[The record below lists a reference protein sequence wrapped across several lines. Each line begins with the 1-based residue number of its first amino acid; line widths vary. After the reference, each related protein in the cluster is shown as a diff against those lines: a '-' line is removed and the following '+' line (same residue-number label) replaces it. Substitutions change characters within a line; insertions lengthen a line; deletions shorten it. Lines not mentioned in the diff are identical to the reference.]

1 MKRAVV
7 ALLLLLA
14 LPARADSIWDKAK
27 AKPVAKGLLN
37 NDELH
42 RYVAG
47 QYQLSRSTKTTDLLA
62 GAQAIAPLLTVL
74 ETLHRHDAA
83 TSTDARIRYDYG
95 FVLARLRKCNQ
106 ATAALEGA
114 LALDRHHPFAQDGA
128 FELAICYSL
137 LGKHADEERAYLVA
151 LDLSDRPTHKAVIY
165 SNLAESRMAQGKLD
179 EGIDA
184 VEAAIALEPDF
195 ASARYNLAILKD
207 RAGEPF
213 GALDAAKHAV
223 QLDPEGEYL
232 DGEGVFFEPPYEKY
246 WYYALRDLA
255 LAEWTIAGERV
266 NHLLAALVA
275 YRKWLDAADPADRYR
290 PRCVEDIA
298 RLEKILKLKP
308 PKP

>member
-1 MKRAVV
+1 MRRAVA
-7 ALLLLLA
+7 ALLLLFA
-14 LPARADSIWDKAK
+14 LPARADSIWEKAK
-27 AKPVAKGLLN
+27 APPVAKGMLT

-47 QYQLSRSTKTTDLLA
+47 QLHAARMSKATDPIA
-62 GAQAIAPLLTVL
+62 GAQATAPLVPVL
-74 ETLHRHDAA
+74 DTLVRHDAA
-83 TSTDARIRYDYG
+83 TSKDPRIRFDYG
-95 FVLARLRKCNQ
+95 FILARLRKCSQ
-106 ATAALEGA
+106 ATVALEGA
-114 LALDRHHPFAQDGA
+114 LKLGSEHPFAQDGA

-151 LDLSDRPTHKAVIY
+151 LDLSDRPTHKSIIY

-184 VEAAIALEPDF
+184 VEEAIALEPDF

-213 GALDAAKHAV
+213 GALDAAKQAV

-232 DGEGVFFEPPYEKY
+232 DGEGVFFEPAYEKY

-255 LAEWTIAGERV
+255 LAELTVGSERV

-275 YRKWLDAADPADRYR
+275 YRKWLDLSEPADRYR
-290 PRCVEDIA
+290 ARCLEDIA
-298 RLEKILKLKP
+298 RLEKLLKLKP